1 MLNSPTPA
9 IVTQAAV
16 QRLPRWAL
24 ALLCFAY
31 VLPGFIGR
39 EPWKT
44 ADASAYGIMTLMADG
59 QTSWWNPTFMG
70 QPFETPAW
78 LPFALG
84 ATAMQWLPT
93 MPELGSRLPYGIAL
107 ALTLAFTWYSVYRF
121 ALLPHAQPVAFAFG
135 GQAQPVD
142 YARALADS
150 GLMALMACLGLAQL
164 SHEATPAVFQTASVA
179 CMLYALA
186 LIAHPTS
193 RAHIKTRGA
202 WVGGLLALGLS
213 GQPAISAGLGLAFP
227 LVWWLASRR
236 KQAEAVRDE
245 TSPEKP
251 KGVTG
256 PWQFST
262 ITGCAMAWLAHAKG
276 TGLDVQTPGAT
287 DALLFGQM
295 MIWFTWPTWPLCL
308 WALWRWRNHLAQ
320 PHLLWPGVMVVA
332 VASICLMNQSS
343 DRTLMLALPAMATLA
358 SFSLPTL
365 RRQVQALIDWFSV
378 LFFSLSATAIWVIW
392 IAMMTGYP
400 KQPAANVL
408 RLAPGFTAEFS
419 LLAFGLA
426 ALATC
431 AWLWIVAWRVG
442 RHPPFIWKSLVLP
455 ATGVVLSWLLLM
467 TLWLPLLN
475 HARSYSPVA
484 RQIATATGKVE
495 CMDASGLSQGQAMG
509 LWIQGQLPL
518 HAAKPSSTCPYLLTP
533 HRPEGREPLPG
544 WTWQRTFFRLNPRSE
559 GFDLFRRVLPTDPHD
574 LGWPK
579 QAESDPQAV
588 AK

>member
-24 ALLCFAY
+24 ALLCIAY

-93 MPELGSRLPYGIAL
+93 MPELASRLPYGIAL
-107 ALTLAFTWYSVYRF
+107 GLTLAFTWYSVYRF
-121 ALLPHAQPVAFAFG
+121 ALLPHAQPVTFAFG
-135 GQAQPVD
+135 GQARPVD

-164 SHEATPAVFQTASVA
+164 SHEAAPAVFQTAATS
-179 CMLYALA
+179 CLMYALA
-186 LIAHPTS
+186 LIANPTS
-193 RAHIKTRGA
+193 RARARAKTA
-202 WVGGLLALGLS
+202 WAGGLLALGLS
-213 GQPAISAGLGLAFP
+213 GQPVISALLGLTFP
-227 LVWWLASRR
+227 IAWWAMSERSP
-236 KQAEAVRDE
+236 A
-245 TSPEKP
+245 SPEKP
-251 KGVTG
+251 IDVTSTEEPG
-256 PWQFST
+256 PWRISVFT
-262 ITGCAMAWLAHAKG
+262 ACAMIWLAQTQG
-276 TGLDVQTPGAT
+276 TGLDAQIPKPI
-287 DALLFGQM
+287 DALLLTKM
-295 MIWFTWPTWPLCL
+295 LVWFTWPTWPLCL
-308 WALWRWRNHLAQ
+308 WALWRWRHHWAQ
-320 PHLLWPGVMVVA
+320 PHLLWPSLMVGIVT
-332 VASICLMNQSS
+332 SICVANQSS

-378 LFFSLSATAIWVIW
+378 LFFSLSAIAIWVIW

-408 RLAPGFTAEFS
+408 RLAPSFSAEFS

-431 AWLWIVAWRVG
+431 AWFWIVAWRAG

-475 HARSYSPVA
+475 HARSYGPVA
-484 RQIATATGKVE
+484 RQIATAAGKVE
-495 CMDASGLSQGQAMG
+495 CMDVSGLSQGQAMG
-509 LWIQGQLPL
+509 LWIQGRLPL
-518 HAAKPSSTCPYLLTP
+518 HAARPSSNCPYMLTP
-533 HRPEGREPLPG
+533 HQPERLEPQSG
-544 WTWQRTFFRLNPRSE
+544 WTWQGTFFRLNPRSE
-559 GFDLFRRVLPTDPHD
+559 GFDLFKRVQPTVPPD
-574 LGWPK
+574 LGRPI
-579 QAESDPQAV
+579 QAGPDRQAI